1 MVNHADDI
9 LLLLRGELNTVR
21 DIMPF
26 RQTAPTTG
34 GGGMLGDKYRVTAHG
49 RLFAVIRG
57 LCRGKALFD
66 KISGMLINGIG
77 AFVPAILPFLIA

>member
-21 DIMPF
+21 NIMPF
-26 RQTAPTTG
+26 RQTAPATG

-49 RLFAVIRG
+49 RLFTVVGGMRG
-57 LCRGKALFD
+57 RKALFD
-66 KISGMLINGIG
+66 KIRGVPINGFG
-77 AFVPAILPFLIA
+77 AFVPAVLSFLIA

>member
-9 LLLLRGELNTVR
+9 LLLLRGELNTGR
-21 DIMPF
+21 NIMPF
-26 RQTAPTTG
+26 RQTAPATG
-34 GGGMLGDKYRVTAHG
+34 GGGMLGDKYRVTAPG

-66 KISGMLINGIG
+66 KIRGVPVNGFG
-77 AFVPAILPFLIA
+77 AFVPAVLSFLIA